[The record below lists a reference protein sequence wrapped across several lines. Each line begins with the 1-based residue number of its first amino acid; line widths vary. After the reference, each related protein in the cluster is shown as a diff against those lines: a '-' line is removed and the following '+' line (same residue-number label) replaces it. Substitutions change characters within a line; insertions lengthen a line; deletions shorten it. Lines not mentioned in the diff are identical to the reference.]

1 METDEF
7 WELQFINFRISNSC
21 VANPTI
27 SQIVLMADT
36 NAWSWISNVS
46 LFRNHLLKGKHNW
59 HILTRFDCFDLVK
72 FERFAVQFWDE
83 HFGRKSSFFD
93 VGGWHRQLWGVLS
106 SGDDLAKAAWFARH
120 VPLLKGLD
128 IVSQWFS
135 PRGSIGFF
143 ADIVW
148 KGKRQ
153 RLRVTY
159 FVLIENGGQHCNV
172 C

>member
-1 METDEF
+1 MSFENFNSSTSEYPTAASQAQRFRRSCWWRTPMLGVGFPMYLCFETTF
-7 WELQFINFRISNSC
+7 WKENTTDTSWHALIALTWLNWTVCR
-21 VANPTI
+21 TI
-27 SQIVLMADT
+27 VGWA
-36 NAWSWISNVS
+36 
-46 LFRNHLLKGKHNW
+46 
-59 HILTRFDCFDLVK
+59 
-72 FERFAVQFWDE
+72 FWKE
-83 HFGRKSSFFD
+83 
-93 VGGWHRQLWGVLS
+93 WHRQLWWGVLS

-135 PRGSIGFF
+135 PRGSIGLF
-143 ADIVW
+143 ADIFW

-159 FVLIENGGQHCNV
+159 FVLIEKGGQHCNV

>member
-1 METDEF
+1 MSFE
-7 WELQFINFRISNSC
+7 NFNSSSRISNSC
-21 VANPTI
+21 VASPTI

-46 LFRNHLLKGKHNW
+46 CFETTFWKENTTDTSW
-59 HILTRFDCFDLVK
+59 HALIALTSWI
-72 FERFAVQFWDE
+72 ERFAVQFWDE
-83 HFGRKSSFFD
+83 QFGRKSSLFD
-93 VGGWHRQLWGVLS
+93 VGGWHRQLWWGVLS